1 MLSWQSSKVW
11 QYGGR
16 MSAREITFLGT
27 ASQVPTRHRNHNGLF
42 IRWDTLGILVD
53 PGEGTQRQLLL
64 AGIAATQIT
73 HILITHFHGD
83 HCLGLAALSQRISLD
98 KVPHPVE
105 VIYPASGQVFFE
117 RLRYA
122 SIYKEQA
129 QLVPVPLA
137 LPTGDDGNP
146 IVGPLLA
153 TEIAAAKVKIWA
165 RPLSHRVECFGY
177 RIEEADGVRMLPDKL
192 AERAVRGSDIKK
204 LQQSGTIVVGGKT
217 ISIGEVSVPRLGQ
230 KLAVVMDSRPCAQ
243 AVELARGVD
252 VLVSEATFTREHE
265 EEAHAFA
272 HMTAAQAA
280 QIAVQAQAR
289 KLVLTHFSQRYTS
302 TAGHVAEAAAIF
314 PDVVA
319 AEDFARVAVPPRLEE
334 SEAGSVGLAP

>member
-1 MLSWQSSKVW
+1 
-11 QYGGR
+11 

-27 ASQVPTRHRNHNGLF
+27 ASQVPTRHRNHNGIF
-42 IRWDTLGILVD
+42 VRFDTLGILID

-98 KVPHPVE
+98 RVPHPVE

-129 QLVPVPLA
+129 TLVPKPLQ
-137 LPTGDDGNP
+137 LPP
-146 IVGPLLA
+146 ESPAGPLLA
-153 TEIAAAKVKIWA
+153 TEVPGARVRIWA
-165 RPLSHRVECFGY
+165 RPLHHRVECFGY
-177 RIEEADGVRMLPDKL
+177 RIEEADSVRMLPDKL
-192 AERAVRGSDIKK
+192 AELGVRGANIKK
-204 LQQSGTIVVGGKT
+204 LQTDGQLQLGERLIELA
-217 ISIGEVSVPRLGQ
+217 EVSVPRPGQ
-230 KLAVVMDSRPCAQ
+230 KLAVVMDTRPCAT
-243 AVELARGVD
+243 AVQLAQGVD
-252 VLVSEATFTREHE
+252 VLISEATFTREHAQ
-265 EEAHAFA
+265 EAHDYA
-272 HMTAAQAA
+272 HMTAEQAA

-289 KLVLTHFSQRYTS
+289 QLVLTHFSQRYPS

-314 PDVVA
+314 PQVVA
-319 AEDFARVAVPPRLEE
+319 AEDFARVPVPPRKE
-334 SEAGSVGLAP
+334 

>member
-1 MLSWQSSKVW
+1 
-11 QYGGR
+11 

-137 LPTGDDGNP
+137 LPTGADGNP
-146 IVGPLLA
+146 VVGPLLA

-192 AERAVRGSDIKK
+192 AELAVRGPDIKK

-243 AVELARGVD
+243 AVELAVRQETGD
-252 VLVSEATFTREHE
+252 RRIDALTGWRRERLADDRWAVRIDLGGHRYR
-265 EEAHAFA
+265 
-272 HMTAAQAA
+272 AQ
-280 QIAVQAQAR
+280 
-289 KLVLTHFSQRYTS
+289 
-302 TAGHVAEAAAIF
+302 
-314 PDVVA
+314 
-319 AEDFARVAVPPRLEE
+319 VAVAHDAEPRLLTCHADEPQVPRRFL
-334 SEAGSVGLAP
+334 VGALDRLPDA

>member
-1 MLSWQSSKVW
+1 MP
-11 QYGGR
+11 
-16 MSAREITFLGT
+16 AREITFLGT
-27 ASQVPTRHRNHNGLF
+27 ASQVPTRHRNHNGIF

-129 QLVPVPLA
+129 QLVPKPLS
-137 LPTGDDGNP
+137 LPLDADGNP
-146 IVGPLLA
+146 SQGPLLA
-153 TEIAAAKVKIWA
+153 TEIPSAKVRIWA
-165 RPLSHRVECFGY
+165 RPLHHRVECFGY
-177 RIEEADGVRMLPDKL
+177 RLEEADGVRMLPDKL
-192 AERAVRGSDIKK
+192 SDRGVRGPDIKK
-204 LQQSGTIVVGGKT
+204 LQQDGAIVIDGKSL
-217 ISIGEVSVPRLGQ
+217 SIQDVSVPRPGQ
-230 KLAVVMDSRPCAQ
+230 KLAVVMDSRPCES
-243 AVELARGVD
+243 AVELARDVD
-252 VLVSEATFTREHE
+252 VLISEATFTKDHE
-265 EEAHAFA
+265 EEAHEYA

-280 QIAVQAQAR
+280 QIAARAGVR

-302 TAGHVAEAAAIF
+302 TQGHVAEAAAIF
-314 PDVVA
+314 PDVIA
-319 AEDFARVAVPPRLEE
+319 AEDFARVAVPPRRDE
-334 SEAGSVGLAP
+334 P

>member
-1 MLSWQSSKVW
+1 M
-11 QYGGR
+11 GR
-16 MSAREITFLGT
+16 MSACEITFLGT

-129 QLVPVPLA
+129 QFVPQA
-137 LPTGDDGNP
+137 AGAADGRRRESDCGTAFGDGNCGGESENL
-146 IVGPLLA
+146 GPSAVAPRRVFLA
-153 TEIAAAKVKIWA
+153 TESKKPTVW
-165 RPLSHRVECFGY
+165 
-177 RIEEADGVRMLPDKL
+177 MLPDKL
-192 AERAVRGSDIKK
+192 AERAGARAGHQKVSKAGRS
-204 LQQSGTIVVGGKT
+204 SGGKT
-217 ISIGEVSVPRLGQ
+217 ISIGEVMRRGLG
-230 KLAVVMDSRPCAQ
+230 KSLRW
-243 AVELARGVD
+243 
-252 VLVSEATFTREHE
+252 
-265 EEAHAFA
+265 
-272 HMTAAQAA
+272 
-280 QIAVQAQAR
+280 
-289 KLVLTHFSQRYTS
+289 
-302 TAGHVAEAAAIF
+302 
-314 PDVVA
+314 
-319 AEDFARVAVPPRLEE
+319 
-334 SEAGSVGLAP
+334 

>member
-1 MLSWQSSKVW
+1 
-11 QYGGR
+11 

-27 ASQVPTRHRNHNGLF
+27 ASQVPTRHRNHNGIF
-42 IRWDTLGILVD
+42 VRFDTLGILID

-98 KVPHPVE
+98 RVPHPVE

-129 QLVPVPLA
+129 ELVPKPIQLA
-137 LPTGDDGNP
+137 PDAPDGP
-146 IVGPLLA
+146 ILV
-153 TEIAAAKVKIWA
+153 TESKAAKVKIWA
-165 RPLSHRVECFGY
+165 RPLHHRVECFGY
-177 RIEEADGVRMLPDKL
+177 RIEEADGHRMLP
-192 AERAVRGSDIKK
+192 ERLTQLGIKGADIKRLQTDGQ
-204 LQQSGTIVVGGKT
+204 LQQHGQTIRL
-217 ISIGEVSVPRLGQ
+217 SDVSAPRLGQ
-230 KLAVVMDSRPCAQ
+230 KVTVVMDSRPCPN
-243 AVELARGVD
+243 AVRLAEGAD

-265 EEAHAFA
+265 HEAHEYA
-272 HMTAAQAA
+272 HMTAEQAA
-280 QIAVQAQAR
+280 RIAQQAGVR
-289 KLVLTHFSQRYTS
+289 KLVLTHFSQRYQS
-302 TAGHVAEAAAIF
+302 TAGHIAEAAAVF

-319 AEDFARVAVPPRLEE
+319 AEDFSRVAVPPRRDDP
-334 SEAGSVGLAP
+334 ST